1 MEVLHQSYRAG
12 DDPQA
17 ALPRLSRYM
26 GHVTPSGTHYYLKFT
41 EQLQCV
47 ASDRF
52 RRHIAGSLLA
62 STDRAAAR
70 MEGVR

>member
-1 MEVLHQSYRAG
+1 LRRSYRA
-12 DDPQA
+12 DENPQA
-17 ALPRLSRYM
+17 ALPRLSHYM

-52 RRHIAGSLLA
+52 RRHIADSLLA
-62 STDRAAAR
+62 SADQEATRK
-70 MEGVR
+70 EGVR